1 LKIASRCCGMTF
13 DLRKMAVTESARQSL
28 EFIKTH
34 RSHIPTYSI
43 GEILVRKYIL
53 KKAGAGDD
61 SRVEKM
67 ITTPLN
73 LEKLL
78 DFF

>member
-1 LKIASRCCGMTF
+1 M
-13 DLRKMAVTESARQSL
+13 
-28 EFIKTH
+28 
-34 RSHIPTYSI
+34 
-43 GEILVRKYIL
+43 KYIL

-67 ITTPLN
+67 ITVPLN